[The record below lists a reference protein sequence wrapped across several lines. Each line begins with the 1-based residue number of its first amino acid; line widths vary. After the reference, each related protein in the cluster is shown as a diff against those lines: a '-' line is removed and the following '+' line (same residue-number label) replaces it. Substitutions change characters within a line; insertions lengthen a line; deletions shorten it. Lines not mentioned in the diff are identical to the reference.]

1 MLKHPRQLTVNF
13 DGDDLLGSRRQKL
26 GHRPPPWAD
35 LADQIIGLDRQ
46 AIDDSALKPPV
57 AEKMLAKLGTR
68 WLGHGE
74 RLYLKNWKSAVFGL
88 DSRFRGNDRW
98 LEWIPIANDTST
110 GSCLRLTMLGSIL

>member
-1 MLKHPRQLTVNF
+1 LLKHPRQLTVNF

-57 AEKMLAKLGTR
+57 AEKMLAKLGTSR
-68 WLGHGE
+68 LGHGK
-74 RLYLKNWKSAVFGL
+74 RLYLKNMSTR
-88 DSRFRGNDRW
+88 SR
-98 LEWIPIANDTST
+98 LP
-110 GSCLRLTMLGSIL
+110 LTRLGSIL